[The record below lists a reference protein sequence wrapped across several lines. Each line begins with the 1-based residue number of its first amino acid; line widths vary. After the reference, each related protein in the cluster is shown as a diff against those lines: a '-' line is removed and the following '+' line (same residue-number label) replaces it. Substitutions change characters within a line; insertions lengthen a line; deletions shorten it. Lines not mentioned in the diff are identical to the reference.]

1 MINDQ
6 KKLNIVYFITG
17 FPIDINVY
25 DIQGVSLIAEHS
37 EPVIVKTIVAYK
49 GN

>member
-1 MINDQ
+1 LINDQ
-6 KKLNIVYFITG
+6 KRNTVYFITG
-17 FPIDINVY
+17 FPIDITVY

-37 EPVIVKTIVAYK
+37 EPIIIKTTVAYK